1 MPEANDALARITAR
15 MSAAAQAAGRS
26 PGGVSLLAVSKRQ
39 SPGAIRALAG
49 AGQTAFAENYV
60 QEALA
65 KQALLADLALDW
77 HFIGRIQRNKTRDIA
92 RAFNWVHT
100 IDRPEIAERLSA
112 QRPAGLPPLQCLLE
126 VNVSDEAS
134 KGGVAPADLPEL
146 AGMVAQ
152 LPGLRLR
159 GLMCLPAPVT
169 GFAAQRLPFR
179 RLRELRDVL
188 GLTGLDVLSMGTSSD
203 FEAAIAE
210 GATVIRIGTA
220 LFGPRA

>member
-49 AGQTAFAENYV
+49 AGQTVFAENYV

-179 RLRELRDVL
+179 RLRELRDAL

>member
-65 KQALLADLALDW
+65 KQALLADLVLDW

-179 RLRELRDVL
+179 RLRELRDAL

>member
-65 KQALLADLALDW
+65 KQALLADLDLDW

>member
-179 RLRELRDVL
+179 RLRELRDAL

>member
-39 SPGAIRALAG
+39 SPGAIRTLAG

-179 RLRELRDVL
+179 RLRELRDAL